1 MPRSSIKTKPIIP
14 QPEHQSLCQ
23 QVWGL
28 DWSREFPIDLGDGV
42 RIEYKT
48 FHEAQPLMK
57 TLLPEVYQLVPGTS
71 RFGEADPHHFKEKYF
86 SALGDFFAFYEG
98 ETNIGMAI
106 GTLLDWSSYNFRN
119 IAVAP
124 AYQNQGLYPQFFE
137 VLSRIL
143 KAHGVARIEG
153 DVAPT
158 NRHHI
163 HALNKMGYIVTS
175 MTYGERWGVL
185 LHITKYLDEAD
196 EERLGQLYSTT
207 YKTDAAANK
216 KFKGKG

>member
-1 MPRSSIKTKPIIP
+1 MSRSPLKSRPVLNAA
-14 QPEHQSLCQ
+14 ESMSLCQ

-28 DWSREFPIDLGDGV
+28 DWSREFPVALADGI

-48 FHEAQPLMK
+48 FPEAQPLLK
-57 TLLPEVYQLVPGTS
+57 TLLPDVYQLNPGTA
-71 RFGEADPHHFKEKYF
+71 RFGEADPQHFKDKYF
-86 SALGDFFAFYEG
+86 AALGDFFAFYEG
-98 ETNIGMAI
+98 DTNVGMAI

-124 AYQNQGLYPQFFE
+124 AWQNKGLYPQFFE

-175 MTYGERWGVL
+175 MAYGERWGVL
-185 LHITKYLDEAD
+185 LHVTKYLNEAD
-196 EERLGQLYSTT
+196 EERLGQLYATT
-207 YKTDAAANK
+207 HTTDSQANK
-216 KFKGKG
+216 KFKTKE